1 MPTSWTSAPPLNDEV
16 WGGERLPE
24 GPVHSRTMLP
34 VMPIL
39 CAHSRRHLRM
49 FGFQVVSLVLGSS
62 PALLIDDHTP
72 VLFLL
77 LLRRLCG
84 VTAVFLL
91 IVGLFSKRLTAG
103 AGFGPLDHCLAF
115 VLLQLGCSI
124 TLTRTGTQRA
134 TCEHSL

>member
-1 MPTSWTSAPPLNDEV
+1 
-16 WGGERLPE
+16 
-24 GPVHSRTMLP
+24 MLT

-62 PALLIDDHTP
+62 PVLLIDDHAP
-72 VLFLL
+72 VLFFL
-77 LLRRLCG
+77 LLRTLCG

-91 IVGLFSKRLTAG
+91 IVSLFSKRPAG
-103 AGFGPLDHCLAF
+103 ACFSPLDHCLAF

-124 TLTRTGTQRA
+124 TLHLIR
-134 TCEHSL
+134 